1 MNRISRNHKV
11 YNISYHIIW
20 IPKYRKRILNG
31 NLKDDLTLLIQ
42 QKCTQLGISLE
53 AYEIMPDHIHIFI
66 KAHPNISVSDI
77 IKQIKG
83 YTSYNLRKKYKWLR
97 KYKSLWTPSYFCETI
112 GLISEQTV
120 RRYIDMQRI

>member
-1 MNRISRNHKV
+1 
-11 YNISYHIIW
+11 
-20 IPKYRKRILNG
+20 
-31 NLKDDLTLLIQ
+31 
-42 QKCTQLGISLE
+42 
-53 AYEIMPDHIHIFI
+53 MPDHIHIFI